1 MTIAGEG
8 GNGRTQDWG
17 RLKKKKRN
25 KKPYTAVRHQYCK
38 KQQWADVSGQA
49 RLPVAQSQTRDEPAR
64 YASSWMTLLWWTQL
78 PNTANHTSK
87 GILLTEDYSWRE
99 RKKSPKQ
106 ERSDKNKK
114 AETTER
120 LPHG

>member
-1 MTIAGEG
+1 MF
-8 GNGRTQDWG
+8 
-17 RLKKKKRN
+17 
-25 KKPYTAVRHQYCK
+25 
-38 KQQWADVSGQA
+38 QA
-49 RLPVAQSQTRDEPAR
+49 RLPVAQSQTHDEPAR